1 MRIIDCHFH
10 WWPRVYMEKLSER
23 IAYPLAKPS
32 DRGGYHYRRREDAEW
47 EHFGWPAWFDLDRQF
62 KELDALGHEMSVISS
77 IGPLS
82 VHFSDFSAEE
92 GARAARF
99 WNEQMAWAQR
109 EYAGR
114 FWGTAAVPLVDTGIA
129 IDIMEQAVGEL
140 GLVGVN
146 VPGMVAGD
154 PRIDAPRLE
163 PFYARA
169 AELGVPIF
177 MHPTD
182 GYFPEKMQGY
192 DGALYASLGRVV
204 DVSTSTY
211 RLVLSGIMERYPDLK
226 VYVSHT
232 GGALPYQSGRMDKN
246 STKAGL
252 PQKPST
258 YLKRMVTDTT
268 SPHALGVRT
277 AIEYYGVDQV
287 MYGSDYPCWDPAE
300 AIQIVEELKLSPGD
314 ARKIFHDNA
323 VRFFSLPAQMEAR
336 KSA

>member
-1 MRIIDCHFH
+1 MERLSS
-10 WWPRVYMEKLSER
+10 RVVH
-23 IAYPLAKPS
+23 PLAKPS
-32 DRGGYHYRRREDAEW
+32 DKGGYHYQRRADAQW
-47 EHFGWPAWFDLDRQF
+47 EHFGWPAWFELERQFEDLDR
-62 KELDALGHEMSVISS
+62 LGHDMSVISS

-82 VHFSDFSAEE
+82 VHFSDFSPEE
-92 GARAARF
+92 GASAARF

-109 EYAGR
+109 KYAGR
-114 FWGTAAVPLVDTGIA
+114 FWGTAAIPMVDTRIA
-129 IDIMEQAVGEL
+129 IETMERAIGDM

-146 VPGMVAGD
+146 IPGMVAGD

-169 AELGVPIF
+169 AKLGVPIF

-182 GYFPEKMQGY
+182 GYFPEKMEGY

-246 STKAGL
+246 STRANL

-258 YLKRMVTDTT
+258 YLKRMWTDTT
-268 SPHALGVRT
+268 SPHVLGVKT
-277 AIEYYGVDQV
+277 AIEYYGLDNV
-287 MYGSDYPCWDPAE
+287 MYGSDYPCWEPAE
-300 AIQIVEELKLSPGD
+300 AIEIVEGLGLSAAD
-314 ARKIFHDNA
+314 AEKIFFGNA
-323 VRFFSLPAQMEAR
+323 MRFFGLKEQTQLR
-336 KSA
+336 KAS